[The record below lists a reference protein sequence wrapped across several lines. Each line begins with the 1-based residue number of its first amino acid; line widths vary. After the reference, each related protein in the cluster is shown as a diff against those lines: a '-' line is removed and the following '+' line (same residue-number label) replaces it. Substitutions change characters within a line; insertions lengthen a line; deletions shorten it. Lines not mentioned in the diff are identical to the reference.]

1 MEEYE
6 QDVELDEFRF
16 LLQDGMAEVLDEIA
30 KGLTA
35 GNRKHPGATWRQI
48 PTEEHLAR
56 AMRHIVKYRMG
67 DRSENH
73 LNHACMRLMMAYAV
87 SMPVN
92 ENIYR
97 VSRK

>member
-1 MEEYE
+1 MEEYQQDEE
-6 QDVELDEFRF
+6 QDEFRY
-16 LLQDGMAEVLDEIA
+16 LLRDGMAEVLVEIA

-35 GNRKHPGATWRQI
+35 GARKHPGATWRSI

-56 AMRHIVKYRMG
+56 AMRHIVKYQAG

-73 LNHACMRLMMAYAV
+73 LSHICMRALMAYAV

-92 ENIYR
+92 ENLYQ